1 MCFHQCLSSD
11 CVITHDLLDQ
21 SDILCSVGLV
31 KKQNSLHARE
41 LNAVVLSMCHGLTDL
56 ALNVTRCRA
65 TVHLHT
71 LQVDTAQKAD
81 LDEN

>member
-1 MCFHQCLSSD
+1 MCFHQWLSSD

-21 SDILCSVGLV
+21 SNILRSVGLV
-31 KKQNSLHARE
+31 KKQNSLHAWE
-41 LNAVVLSMCHGLTDL
+41 LDTVVLSMCHGLTDL

-71 LQVDTAQKAD
+71 LQVNTAQKRG
-81 LDEN
+81 LG